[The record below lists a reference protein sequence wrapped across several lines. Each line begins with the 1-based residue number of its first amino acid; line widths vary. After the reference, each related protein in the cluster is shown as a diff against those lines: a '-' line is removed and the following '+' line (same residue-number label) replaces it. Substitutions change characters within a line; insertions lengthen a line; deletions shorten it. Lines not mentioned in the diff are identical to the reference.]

1 VVFVAYNKVKV
12 DKTEKKTGSI
22 PKDKIQRTSGCSRRK
37 HNSNVLTEKTGV
49 DAWTKVSS
57 TWAKP
62 RTKDQA
68 YTNICPMLDIT

>member
-1 VVFVAYNKVKV
+1 MVFLAYNKVKV

-22 PKDKIQRTSGCSRRK
+22 LKDRIQKTSGCSRRK
-37 HNSNVLTEKTGV
+37 HNSIGLTEKTGV
-49 DAWTKVSS
+49 DARTKVSS

-62 RTKDQA
+62 RTKKQA